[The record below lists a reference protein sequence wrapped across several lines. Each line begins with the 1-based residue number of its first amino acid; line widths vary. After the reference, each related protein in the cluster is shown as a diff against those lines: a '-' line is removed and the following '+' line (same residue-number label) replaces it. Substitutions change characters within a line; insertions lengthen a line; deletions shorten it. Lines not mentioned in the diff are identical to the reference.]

1 MPNMDLSFLLEGRTL
16 IRLLEGLWI
25 TGSIAFISVLISVI
39 LGIFIGLSRL
49 SANRVITL
57 LNVVYLELIRII
69 PILVWLF
76 IFYFSFTTSLGLN
89 LSGYSVSILVFTL
102 WGTAEMGDIVRTGL
116 ISLPKHQSESA
127 KALGLNQIQ
136 VYRYILMP
144 QALKRILPSAI
155 NLSTRMIKTTSLVVL
170 IGVTD
175 LTKIG
180 QQIIENARFDYP
192 LASFWVYGL
201 IFFIYFSICYP
212 LSILS
217 RKLEQKWG

>member
-1 MPNMDLSFLLEGRTL
+1 MQNMDLSFLLEGRTL

-25 TGSIAFISVLISVI
+25 TGSIAFTSVLISVI
-39 LGIFIGLSRL
+39 LGVFIGLSRL
-49 SANRVITL
+49 STNRLVTL

-201 IFFIYFSICYP
+201 IFFIYFGICYP
-212 LSILS
+212 LSVLS
-217 RKLEQKWG
+217 RRLEQKWG